1 MELKSF
7 RGGFTFMD
15 EQELMSKIASG
26 EKDAF
31 HQLYQD
37 AAQSVYGFALSIVKN
52 KQDAEDI
59 LQETFIKIRENAAS
73 YKSRGKLMA
82 WILTIARNQA
92 MDKLRSYQKISYC
105 EDEVLENIPD
115 FSNICDIEL
124 RLTLQEA
131 FCILTD
137 DERQILLLHAVSGL
151 KHREI
156 AALLHKPLASVLS
169 RYHRSLK
176 KLQQTLT
183 DSL

>member
-1 MELKSF
+1 
-7 RGGFTFMD
+7 MD

-31 HQLYQD
+31 HQLYQET
-37 AAQSVYGFALSIVKN
+37 AQSVYGFALSIVKN

-59 LQETFIKIRENAAS
+59 LQETFIKIRENAAR
-73 YKSRGKLMA
+73 YKSRGKLMS
-82 WILTIARNQA
+82 WILTITRNLA
-92 MDKLRSYQKISYC
+92 MDRLRGYQRTTC
-105 EDEVLENIPD
+105 CDEETLENMPD

-131 FCILTD
+131 ICILRD

-156 AALLHKPLASVLS
+156 ADLLNKPLASVLS

-176 KLQQTLT
+176 KLQHTLT
-183 DSL
+183 NSL